1 MKQAIMIG
9 AGNIGRGF
17 IGAILSRS
25 GYHVT
30 FADVNM
36 TLIDAINAEGRYTV
50 HIQDRN
56 PAAFTIT
63 NIDGISSAGPELA
76 EALKTAELV
85 TTAVG
90 LRILPIVA
98 KPIAAGLAARK
109 NAGNTAPLNIV
120 ACENAVRATSQ
131 LKNAVYALLDDETKA
146 FADANVGFADCAVDR
161 IVPKMDFAAPLDVA
175 VEEFSEWDVERSG
188 WKGELPQID
197 GMSVVD
203 DLSAYIERKL
213 FTLNTG
219 HAITAYLGRMKG
231 YMTICQSISDEHIH
245 TIVKAAMRESGRGLV
260 ALYGFDRDA
269 HFAYIDKIIGRLY
282 PLFGA
287 VLIIMAVGMTV
298 TMFTNGCEF
307 YNWASFPNNHPQQ
320 LPIFPLV
327 FITIACG
334 ALSGFHAT
342 QSPLMSRCLS
352 NEKQGKAVFYGGMVA
367 EGFIGLVWATVGM
380 TFYTSPEALAAA
392 GGPANVVNETARALM
407 GPVGGVLAILGVVA
421 LPVTSGDTA
430 FRAARLT
437 IAEMFNFKQSA
448 ILARLAI
455 AIPIFA
461 IGVVLNFV
469 DFNVIWRY
477 FGFANQALAA
487 IMLWASGAYLYRKHR
502 LHWICTVPATFMTAV
517 CISYICYEPK
527 MGFGMGIQIADIIG
541 VIVAVVS
548 LVAFLALARKPIAGA
563 PSIDEV

>member
-1 MKQAIMIG
+1 M
-9 AGNIGRGF
+9 
-17 IGAILSRS
+17 
-25 GYHVT
+25 VT
-30 FADVNM
+30 FFVCLVL
-36 TLIDAINAEGRYTV
+36 LIVGFFTYSKLVEKIFRIDDRPTPAVAHPDGVDYVPMKTWRIFLVQLLNIAGLGPIYGALSGACWGPVVYLWIVFGTILGGGV
-50 HIQDRN
+50 HDFLSGMMSERN
-56 PAAFTIT
+56 
-63 NIDGISSAGPELA
+63 DGKSISE
-76 EALKTAELV
+76 V
-85 TTAVG
+85 VG
-90 LRILPIVA
+90 LYMGKVITFIMRVFSVVLLVMVGVNFSVGPAGLLAKLTPDYMDQMFWVAVIFAYYFLATILP
-98 KPIAAGLAARK
+98 
-109 NAGNTAPLNIV
+109 
-120 ACENAVRATSQ
+120 
-131 LKNAVYALLDDETKA
+131 
-146 FADANVGFADCAVDR
+146 
-161 IVPKMDFAAPLDVA
+161 
-175 VEEFSEWDVERSG
+175 
-188 WKGELPQID
+188 
-197 GMSVVD
+197 
-203 DLSAYIERKL
+203 
-213 FTLNTG
+213 
-219 HAITAYLGRMKG
+219 
-231 YMTICQSISDEHIH
+231 
-245 TIVKAAMRESGRGLV
+245 
-260 ALYGFDRDA
+260 
-269 HFAYIDKIIGRLY
+269 IDKIIGRLY

-298 TMFTNGCEF
+298 TMFTSGCEF
-307 YNWASFPNNHPQQ
+307 YNWAAFPNTHPQQ

-342 QSPLMSRCLS
+342 QSPLMSRCLG

-407 GPVGGVLAILGVVA
+407 GPIGGVLAILGVVA

-448 ILARLAI
+448 IPARLAI

-487 IMLWASGAYLYRKHR
+487 IMLWAAAAYLYRKHR

-517 CISYICYEPK
+517 CTSYICYEPK
-527 MGFGMGIQIADIIG
+527 MGFGMGIQTADIIG
-541 VIVAVVS
+541 VIAAAIC

>member
-1 MKQAIMIG
+1 MPNYVYFLLAVAGLIVGYIIYGSIVAKIFGADENRPTPAKTMADGVDYVEMPMWKVWLIQLLNIAGVGPVFGPILGALYGPSALLWIVIGTIFAGAVHDYFSGMLSVRYKGANVPTIVGYNLGNVAKQVMRVFAVILLLLVG
-9 AGNIGRGF
+9 VVFVAAPAGLLAKLTPDYMDQMFWVAVI
-17 IGAILSRS
+17 
-25 GYHVT
+25 
-30 FADVNM
+30 FA
-36 TLIDAINAEGRYTV
+36 YY
-50 HIQDRN
+50 
-56 PAAFTIT
+56 F
-63 NIDGISSAGPELA
+63 LA
-76 EALKTAELV
+76 T
-85 TTAVG
+85 
-90 LRILPIVA
+90 ILPI
-98 KPIAAGLAARK
+98 
-109 NAGNTAPLNIV
+109 N
-120 ACENAVRATSQ
+120 
-131 LKNAVYALLDDETKA
+131 
-146 FADANVGFADCAVDR
+146 
-161 IVPKMDFAAPLDVA
+161 
-175 VEEFSEWDVERSG
+175 
-188 WKGELPQID
+188 
-197 GMSVVD
+197 
-203 DLSAYIERKL
+203 
-213 FTLNTG
+213 
-219 HAITAYLGRMKG
+219 
-231 YMTICQSISDEHIH
+231 
-245 TIVKAAMRESGRGLV
+245 
-260 ALYGFDRDA
+260 
-269 HFAYIDKIIGRLY
+269 KIIGRLY

-448 ILARLAI
+448 IPARLAI

-487 IMLWASGAYLYRKHR
+487 IMLWAAGAYLYRKHR

-541 VIVAVVS
+541 VIVAAVC
-548 LVAFLALARKPIAGA
+548 LVAFLAMGRKPIAGA

>member
-1 MKQAIMIG
+1 MPNYVYFLLAV
-9 AGNIGRGF
+9 AGL
-17 IGAILSRS
+17 IL
-25 GYHVT
+25 GYIVY
-30 FADVNM
+30 
-36 TLIDAINAEGRYTV
+36 G
-50 HIQDRN
+50 
-56 PAAFTIT
+56 
-63 NIDGISSAGPELA
+63 S
-76 EALKTAELV
+76 
-85 TTAVG
+85 
-90 LRILPIVA
+90 IVA
-98 KPIAAGLAARK
+98 KIFGADENRPTPAKTMADGVDYVEMPMWKVWLIQL
-109 NAGNTAPLNIV
+109 LNI
-120 ACENAVRATSQ
+120 AG
-131 LKNAVYALLDDETKA
+131 
-146 FADANVGFADCAVDR
+146 VGPVFGP
-161 IVPKMDFAAPLDVA
+161 I
-175 VEEFSEWDVERSG
+175 
-188 WKGELPQID
+188 
-197 GMSVVD
+197 
-203 DLSAYIERKL
+203 
-213 FTLNTG
+213 
-219 HAITAYLGRMKG
+219 LG
-231 YMTICQSISDEHIH
+231 
-245 TIVKAAMRESGRGLV
+245 
-260 ALYGFDRDA
+260 ALYGPSALLWIVIGTIFAGAVHDYFSGMLSVRYKGA
-269 HFAYIDKIIGRLY
+269 NVPTIVGYNLGNAAKQVMRVFAVIFAYYFLATILPIDKIIGRLY

-298 TMFTNGCEF
+298 TMFTSGCEF
-307 YNWASFPNNHPQQ
+307 YNWAAFPNTHPQQ

-342 QSPLMSRCLS
+342 QSPLMSRCLG

-407 GPVGGVLAILGVVA
+407 GPIGGVLAILGVVA

-448 ILARLAI
+448 IPARLAI

-487 IMLWASGAYLYRKHR
+487 IMLWAAAAYLYRKHR

-517 CISYICYEPK
+517 CTSYICYEPK
-527 MGFGMGIQIADIIG
+527 MGFGMGIQTADIIG
-541 VIVAVVS
+541 VIAAAIC

>member
-98 KPIAAGLAARK
+98 KPIAAGIAARK
-109 NAGNTAPLNIV
+109 AAGNAAPLNIV

-175 VEEFSEWDVERSG
+175 VEEFSEWDVERSA

-203 DLSAYIERKL
+203 DLSAYI
-213 FTLNTG
+213 
-219 HAITAYLGRMKG
+219 
-231 YMTICQSISDEHIH
+231 
-245 TIVKAAMRESGRGLV
+245 
-260 ALYGFDRDA
+260 
-269 HFAYIDKIIGRLY
+269 
-282 PLFGA
+282 
-287 VLIIMAVGMTV
+287 
-298 TMFTNGCEF
+298 
-307 YNWASFPNNHPQQ
+307 
-320 LPIFPLV
+320 
-327 FITIACG
+327 
-334 ALSGFHAT
+334 
-342 QSPLMSRCLS
+342 
-352 NEKQGKAVFYGGMVA
+352 
-367 EGFIGLVWATVGM
+367 
-380 TFYTSPEALAAA
+380 
-392 GGPANVVNETARALM
+392 
-407 GPVGGVLAILGVVA
+407 
-421 LPVTSGDTA
+421 
-430 FRAARLT
+430 
-437 IAEMFNFKQSA
+437 
-448 ILARLAI
+448 
-455 AIPIFA
+455 
-461 IGVVLNFV
+461 
-469 DFNVIWRY
+469 
-477 FGFANQALAA
+477 
-487 IMLWASGAYLYRKHR
+487 
-502 LHWICTVPATFMTAV
+502 
-517 CISYICYEPK
+517 
-527 MGFGMGIQIADIIG
+527 
-541 VIVAVVS
+541 
-548 LVAFLALARKPIAGA
+548 
-563 PSIDEV
+563 

>member
-1 MKQAIMIG
+1 M
-9 AGNIGRGF
+9 
-17 IGAILSRS
+17 
-25 GYHVT
+25 VT
-30 FADVNM
+30 FFVCLVL
-36 TLIDAINAEGRYTV
+36 LIVGFFTYSKLVEKIFRIDDRPTPAVAHPDGVDYVPMKTWRIFLVQLLNIAGLGPIYGALSGACWGPVVYLWIVFGTILGGGV
-50 HIQDRN
+50 HDFLSGMMSERN
-56 PAAFTIT
+56 
-63 NIDGISSAGPELA
+63 DGKSISE
-76 EALKTAELV
+76 V
-85 TTAVG
+85 VG
-90 LRILPIVA
+90 LYMGKVITFIMRVFSVVLLVMVGVNFSVGPAGLLAKLTPDYMDQMFWVAVIFAYYFLATILP
-98 KPIAAGLAARK
+98 
-109 NAGNTAPLNIV
+109 
-120 ACENAVRATSQ
+120 
-131 LKNAVYALLDDETKA
+131 
-146 FADANVGFADCAVDR
+146 
-161 IVPKMDFAAPLDVA
+161 
-175 VEEFSEWDVERSG
+175 
-188 WKGELPQID
+188 
-197 GMSVVD
+197 
-203 DLSAYIERKL
+203 
-213 FTLNTG
+213 
-219 HAITAYLGRMKG
+219 
-231 YMTICQSISDEHIH
+231 
-245 TIVKAAMRESGRGLV
+245 
-260 ALYGFDRDA
+260 
-269 HFAYIDKIIGRLY
+269 IDKIIGRLY

-448 ILARLAI
+448 IPARLAI

-527 MGFGMGIQIADIIG
+527 MGFGMGIEIADIIG
-541 VIVAVVS
+541 MIVAVVS
-548 LVAFLALARKPIAGA
+548 LVAFLALGRKPIAGA